1 MSDTD
6 GKVRFIMSI
15 NFKAVANAVV
25 SGSPLIVGEKLNTE
39 DLIGNPVTP
48 TAADLVEMDG
58 KEVAVLQFE
67 EVNVAHHY
75 FGGTL
80 LTKMV
85 QAWKQASEGTE
96 WKHPSGVK
104 LVLKAG
110 TTKSGRKV
118 TLVEIV

>member
-1 MSDTD
+1 
-6 GKVRFIMSI
+6 MSI
-15 NFKAVANAVV
+15 NFSAVANAVV
-25 SGSPLIVGEKLNTE
+25 SGSPLIVGDKLNTE

-67 EVNVAHHY
+67 EVNIAHHY

-85 QAWKQASEGTE
+85 QAWKQASEGTDE

-104 LVLKAG
+104 LVLKSG

>member
-1 MSDTD
+1 
-6 GKVRFIMSI
+6 MSI
-15 NFKAVANAVV
+15 NFNAVANAVV
-25 SGSPLIVGEKLNTE
+25 SGSPLIVGDKLNTD
-39 DLIGNPVTP
+39 DLIDTPLSP

-67 EVNVAHHY
+67 EITVAHHY

-85 QAWKQASEGTE
+85 QAWKKASEGTDE

>member
-1 MSDTD
+1 
-6 GKVRFIMSI
+6 MSI
-15 NFKAVANAVV
+15 NFNAVANAVV
-25 SGSPLIVGEKLNTE
+25 SGSPLIVGEKLSTK
-39 DLIGNPVTP
+39 DLVGNPITP
-48 TAADLVEMDG
+48 TAADLIEMEG

-67 EVNVAHHY
+67 EINIAHHY

-85 QAWKQASEGTE
+85 QAWKQASNGTDE

-104 LVLKAG
+104 LVLKEG
-110 TTKSGRKV
+110 TTKNGRAV

>member
-1 MSDTD
+1 
-6 GKVRFIMSI
+6 MSI
-15 NFKAVANAVV
+15 NFSAVANTVV

-39 DLIGNPVTP
+39 ELIGNPVTP
-48 TAADLVEMDG
+48 TAADLIEMDG
-58 KEVAVLQFE
+58 KEVAVFQFE
-67 EVNVAHHY
+67 EINIAHHY

-85 QAWKQASEGTE
+85 QAWKQASEGTDE

-104 LVLKAG
+104 FVLKPG
-110 TTKSGRKV
+110 TTKSGRQV

>member
-1 MSDTD
+1 
-6 GKVRFIMSI
+6 MSI
-15 NFKAVANAVV
+15 NFNAVASAVV
-25 SGSPLIVGEKLNTE
+25 SGSELIVGEKIRTE
-39 DLIGNPVTP
+39 DLLGKPVTP
-48 TAADLVEMDG
+48 TAADLVEIDG
-58 KEVAVLQFE
+58 KQVAVLQFE
-67 EVNVAHHY
+67 EIEVAHHY

-85 QAWKQASEGTE
+85 QAWKQASEGTDE

-110 TTKSGRKV
+110 TTKSGRQV